1 MHRDRSTLEEEQERS
16 LWRELVQDRSAS
28 ARLVLI
34 DHYSYL
40 AKINASKC
48 YRNRVSEDVE
58 YGDYLQF
65 AMLGLIEAVQRYD
78 PDTGASFP
86 TYANY
91 RIKGAVLNGLEK
103 STEQRDQAAYL
114 RRHQKDRIASIAQN
128 DDRVLDD
135 PFSRLVDVTIEL
147 ALSFMLEESGML
159 LAENDT
165 GDLLYQAEEIKAL
178 SAHLD
183 ILVDRLPERERCI
196 VRYHYYHGMPFEE
209 LAKCLDISKGR
220 VSQLHKRA
228 LQRIREGYE
237 QEEGLDHYF

>member
-1 MHRDRSTLEEEQERS
+1 MHRDRSILEAEQERN
-16 LWRELVQDRSAS
+16 LWRELEQDRSAS
-28 ARLVLI
+28 ARFVLI

-40 AKINASKC
+40 ARINASHC
-48 YRNRVSEDVE
+48 YRTRASDDVE
-58 YGDYLQF
+58 YDDYLQF
-65 AMLGLIEAVQRYD
+65 AMLGLIEAVQRYE

-114 RRHQKDRIASIAQN
+114 RRRQKERVTSIAQR
-128 DDRVLDD
+128 DVQTQDD
-135 PFSRLVDVTIEL
+135 PFSRLVDVTIEM

-159 LAENDT
+159 LMEQDT
-165 GDLLYQAEEIKAL
+165 GDVLYQVEEIKAL
-178 SAHLD
+178 SVHLES
-183 ILVDRLPERERCI
+183 LVDRLPERERYI
-196 VRYHYYHGMPFEE
+196 IRYHYYHSMPFEA
-209 LAKCLDISKGR
+209 LAKCLAISKGR

-237 QEEGLDHYF
+237 QEAGLDHYY